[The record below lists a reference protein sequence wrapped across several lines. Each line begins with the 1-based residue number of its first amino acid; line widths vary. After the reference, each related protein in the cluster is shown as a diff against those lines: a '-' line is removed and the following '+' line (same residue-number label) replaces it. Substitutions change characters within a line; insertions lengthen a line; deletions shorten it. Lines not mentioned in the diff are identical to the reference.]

1 MTDSL
6 RTTRSWRQR
15 VSSTL
20 ARDGVASRA
29 RARDLYRTRAVK
41 YGMQHVLYYIYRLT
55 EYTYTNARRRPRR
68 RVTRARDAR
77 AAVDDARDARDAT
90 TMTIAIS
97 NFRAPRQLRTHD
109 DDDDDDEAIVT
120 DRARAR

>member
-1 MTDSL
+1 V
-6 RTTRSWRQR
+6 RTG
-15 VSSTL
+15 
-20 ARDGVASRA
+20 ANA
-29 RARDLYRTRAVK
+29 RA
-41 YGMQHVLYYIYRLT
+41 
-55 EYTYTNARRRPRR
+55 
-68 RVTRARDAR
+68 ARDAR

-109 DDDDDDEAIVT
+109 DDDDDDEAIAT